1 LYEKHDDIS
10 IGWIYPIGMIDLGGC
25 MFDSKI
31 ELNAISQRMKSAG
44 ISDEEIDRLLSPIRN
59 ELNRRVCGLVW
70 DHRNS
75 SIPEMNSNFPSFTRK
90 DEKCIIRGAGKDNLL
105 IEGDNIYALIGLQ
118 YTHIDE
124 QGKGLVDIIYI
135 DPPYNIDASGVAY
148 NDKFERSEWLS
159 IMDIRLRLA
168 KNVLADDGIILIS
181 IDDEFV
187 SELRMLCSDIFG
199 GKGTTFMIES
209 SVIAGPR
216 RVPAMQGSVVK
227 TAEYVLAFRK
237 DCATKIIRKL
247 TFDYIRGFDTHYS
260 KIIMNNEINKFV
272 DVIKS
277 NSDIAEEFKK
287 HQLKIALDSI
297 APLIEVSKKVRDWLY
312 SDEIAENLFREGNKE
327 DLKEEADLHPTNTL
341 FKVNNKWYVKNDKGV
356 VHNVFR
362 YKDRIGQCDD
372 YFCSFGERQVRGN
385 LWKGFSSDGGNLDK
399 EGGVSFKSGKK
410 PVRLIK
416 QLLRSVGKSD
426 ATILDFFAG
435 SGTTGQA
442 VLELNKED
450 DGNRHFILCTN
461 NEVSATQKLKFV
473 QTYGYLKGYNPSST
487 TTDSAIENRIEKELE
502 EQGLSLQKL
511 IDRDVAHYEE
521 YGICQAITLQRMKNI
536 YPDYDDNLYY
546 YQIDECSTNYDTE
559 EETITELLCKFVSYV
574 SIKEGTYSLT
584 EKESWTILKDN
595 LGKEVIVITNP
606 ELSLREIK
614 RQTKDEFSNEC
625 TTRKIYCKAS
635 NREVDNTIEL
645 IPYPKEIMDIIT
657 SHKRDIIRGELR

>member
-1 LYEKHDDIS
+1 
-10 IGWIYPIGMIDLGGC
+10 
-25 MFDSKI
+25 MFDSKN
-31 ELNAISQRMKSAG
+31 ELNDISERMKSAG
-44 ISDEEIDRLLSPIRN
+44 ISDEEIKRLLSPIEN
-59 ELNRRVCGLVW
+59 ELNRRICGLVW

-75 SIPEMNSNFPSFTRK
+75 SIPNMNTDFPSFKRK
-90 DEKCIIRGAGKDNLL
+90 DEKCIIGRAGKDNVL

-124 QGKGLVDIIYI
+124 QGKGLVDVIYI

-168 KNVLADDGIILIS
+168 KNILADDGIILLS
-181 IDDEFV
+181 IDDEYV

-237 DCATKIIRKL
+237 DCATKIIRNL
-247 TFDYIRGFDTHYS
+247 TYDYIRGFDTHYS
-260 KIIMNNEINKFV
+260 KIIMNNEINSLVK
-272 DVIKS
+272 VIKS
-277 NSDIAEEFKK
+277 NSEIAEEFKK
-287 HQLKIALDSI
+287 HQLKISIDNI

-312 SDEIAENLFREGNKE
+312 SDEIAEHLYREGDKE
-327 DLKEEADLHPTNTL
+327 DLKEEADLHPANQI

-362 YKDRIGQCDD
+362 YKDRIGKCDD
-372 YFCSFGERQVRGN
+372 YFGSFGERQVRGN

-416 QLLRSVGKSD
+416 QLIRSVGKSD

-450 DGNRHFILCTN
+450 GGNRHFILCTN

-473 QTYGYLKGYNPSST
+473 QTYGYLKTYNPSST
-487 TTDSAIENRIEKELE
+487 TTDRAIENKIEKELE
-502 EQGLSLQKL
+502 KQGLSLQDL

-536 YPDYDDNLYY
+536 YPDYDDNLFY
-546 YQIDECSTNYDTE
+546 YQIDDSSANCDTE
-559 EETITELLCKFVSYV
+559 EETITELLDKFVSYV
-574 SIKEGTYSLT
+574 SIKEGTFNLI
-584 EKESWTILKDN
+584 ENISWVILSDN
-595 LGKEVIVITNP
+595 TGKEVIVITNP
-606 ELSLREIK
+606 ELSLRDIK
-614 RQTKDEFSNEC
+614 RATKDQFSDEC
-625 TTRKIYCKAS
+625 KSRKIYCKAS
-635 NREVDNTIEL
+635 KREFDGTIEL
-645 IPYPKEIMDIIT
+645 IPYPKEIMDIII
-657 SHKRDIIRGELR
+657 SRKRDIIRGELR